1 MTECGCITAGT
12 DDDPTCDAS
21 GQCNCK
27 DNIGG
32 EKCNE
37 CIGGYYG
44 FPDCKRKCVAKSLL
58 FFNQKWKYIFPSWM
72 AEIPNTYT

>member
-1 MTECGCITAGT
+1 MAGSVNDHCDKDTGECT
-12 DDDPTCDAS
+12 
-21 GQCNCK
+21 CK

-37 CIGGYYG
+37 CIDGYYG

-58 FFNQKWKYIFPSWM
+58 FFNQKWKYIFSIWM
-72 AEIPNTYT
+72 VEIPNTYTKIHV

>member
-1 MTECGCITAGT
+1 MTGSEDNHCDKDTGEC
-12 DDDPTCDAS
+12 TCK
-21 GQCNCK
+21 N

-32 EKCNE
+32 ATCNE
-37 CIGGYYG
+37 CNDGYWD
-44 FPDCKRKCVAKSLL
+44 FPNCKRKCVAKSLL